1 MRRFLKFV
9 IAAGAIGALVGA
21 SISIAA
27 SSSSDSSGT
36 RSSGKSAPR
45 LGLRFHHA
53 PGARGAVLKSA
64 ADKLD
69 VSPTQLRNALRDAF
83 QSVGPPQPPKTMDR
97 NAFRQAMQQH
107 CSAVT
112 DAVGK
117 TLNKSGDD
125 VRSAF
130 KAALKE
136 QVDKARSAG
145 RINETQA
152 NRIKSKI
159 DSESCVLGGPGG
171 PRGLGC
177 GPGGRGH
184 MGPPPDMDGSQQN
197 GSQNQPQSDS
207 APTFDAVPA

>member
-9 IAAGAIGALVGA
+9 IVAGAIGALVGA

-36 RSSGKSAPR
+36 RSSGKAAPR
-45 LGLRFHHA
+45 MGLRFHRG
-53 PGARGAVLKSA
+53 PVARGAVLKSA

-69 VSPTQLRNALRDAF
+69 VSTTQLRNALRDAF

-107 CSAVT
+107 CNAVT

-136 QVDKARSAG
+136 QVDKAQSAG
-145 RINETQA
+145 RIDQTQA

-171 PRGLGC
+171 PGC

-184 MGPPPDMDGSQQN
+184 MGPPPDMNGSQQN
-197 GSQNQPQSDS
+197 GSENQQQSDS